1 MPGCT
6 YTGADDFEAIATTN
20 IGGVFPFKINDTLA
34 CRAWKLAATICNSEP
49 ISYLGYDGDGGGGGR
64 ERFDSLGTGA
74 DSWNFQCR
82 SSGGFIDPRFGTYC
96 PVATQY
102 ICTTPPPPTPPHAPP
117 HTHTLAL
124 RSIS

>member
-102 ICTTPPPPTPPHAPP
+102 ICTNPPPA
-117 HTHTLAL
+117 AL
-124 RSIS
+124 RSFC